1 MYSQQFLQ
9 CPASDEKA
17 PLAMTVITGWLGW
30 IGFRAPFSLGFA
42 LMHAGCSQKFPALEQ
57 EIEDIRLRLMTLA
70 CRCRLCYTP
79 CACTRS
85 GGFRKWGVQA
95 MTPAACSRP
104 QNSQDIFLHQ
114 HNITRVE
121 ALPSHRGG
129 DSAAAA
135 VVVAAAHEAEHE
147 GSRRC
152 TSQWELDAGTA
163 FPGHAGRDS
172 SDDEDDDSAFQ
183 AALQKTWDSLDPA
196 VRSRLAL
203 IPTLSGAPRIKLIH
217 PILRSM
223 SST

>member
-1 MYSQQFLQ
+1 
-9 CPASDEKA
+9 
-17 PLAMTVITGWLGW
+17 
-30 IGFRAPFSLGFA
+30 
-42 LMHAGCSQKFPALEQ
+42 
-57 EIEDIRLRLMTLA
+57 
-70 CRCRLCYTP
+70 
-79 CACTRS
+79 
-85 GGFRKWGVQA
+85 
-95 MTPAACSRP
+95 MTPAACCGP
-104 QNSQDIFLHQ
+104 QNTQDVLLHARDLL
-114 HNITRVE
+114 RVA

-129 DSAAAA
+129 DPAAAA

-152 TSQWELDAGTA
+152 TSQWELDASTA

-183 AALQKTWDSLDPA
+183 AALQETWDSLDPA

-203 IPTLSGAPRIKLIH
+203 IPTLSGAPRIKPIH